1 MLTQFRTATMLGFRT
16 IPSRKGASLVIVI
29 SMACAVG
36 ALVSIQSLS
45 AGFTQMMNRN
55 GGADRAL
62 VLSRNAIF
70 ENVSAIATADVAT
83 IANAPNIKKD
93 VNGKP
98 ILSADSTAFLPV
110 SKKSDGLDG
119 YVDVRGMGPEG
130 LALRPEI
137 HLLSGRMFQ
146 PGKYEVIAGK
156 SLAGEFQGL
165 DQGARISLPDGDWTI
180 VGTFSAGG
188 GALESALLT
197 DSDTLLSS
205 ERGTAYKS
213 VTVKL
218 DSPAGFAAF
227 KKALT
232 ANPALTVDVDR
243 EADYYARQAKQLYL
257 LLNLIAGVVGGIMG
271 LGAMFGALNTMYAA
285 VSARAVE
292 IATLRAIGF
301 GGGAVM
307 ASVLAEVLLLAFG
320 GAAIGAALAWIVFN
334 GNLHAMGGT
343 VISLAVT
350 PGLIVGGVLF
360 ACFVGFVGGFFPAL
374 RAARRPIA
382 DALRAN

>member
-1 MLTQFRTATMLGFRT
+1 MRQFRTVTMLGLRT
-16 IPSRKGASLVIVI
+16 IPARKGASLVIVI

-70 ENVSAIATADVAT
+70 ENVSAIPTADVAT
-83 IANAPNIKKD
+83 IADAPNIKKD
-93 VNGKP
+93 SSDKP

-110 SKKSDGLDG
+110 TKKSDGLDA

-137 HLLSGRMFQ
+137 HLVSGRMFQ

-156 SLAGEFQGL
+156 SLAGEFEGL
-165 DQGARISLPDGDWTI
+165 DQGARITLPDGDWTI
-180 VGTFSAGG
+180 VGTFATGG

-197 DSDTLLSS
+197 DADTLLSS
-205 ERGTAYKS
+205 ERGATYKS

-218 DSPAGFAAF
+218 VSPDGFAAF
-227 KKALT
+227 KSALT
-232 ANPALTVDVDR
+232 SNPTLTVDVER
-243 EADYYARQAKQLYL
+243 EKDYYARQARQLYL

-271 LGAMFGALNTMYAA
+271 LGATFGALNTMYSA
-285 VSARAVE
+285 VSARAIE

-307 ASVLAEVLLLAFG
+307 GSVLAEALLLAFA
-320 GAAIGAALAWIVFN
+320 GAAIGAAIAWTVFD

-350 PGLIVGGVLF
+350 PGLIRNGILF
-360 ACFVGFVGGFFPAL
+360 ACILGFVGGFFPAL
-374 RAARRPIA
+374 RAARRPIV
-382 DALRAN
+382 DALRAT